1 MSWNTVSYERL
12 LEVTD
17 KDLEVI
23 KHNLGEVYAG
33 AQSVQGYKVISEGD
47 FAEIANA
54 FSVIE
59 DWSNYYHKHKDIQDS
74 KLEELTTE
82 NSRLTSENK
91 DLRLK
96 VNELI
101 RQLNNQNVTLGQLQG
116 RLEMMN
122 EVIKAKDNN
131 SNMVSVSLV
140 DMVETLEKAV
150 NLIDENAKALT
161 LSKKLKTEP
170 NVNKHGAEHPKFKD
184 SVKNEDLV
192 ADYKEL
198 LKYNEEHPEEQK
210 AVLRELAEKY
220 GLSIPGIRNRL
231 IALGE
236 YQARYNTNR

>member
-1 MSWNTVSYERL
+1 MSWNTVSFERL

-17 KDLEVI
+17 EDLESI
-23 KHNLGEVYAG
+23 KNSIEHVYVRAK
-33 AQSVQGYKVISEGD
+33 SVNNYKVISEKD
-47 FAEIANA
+47 FVELTYT
-54 FSVIE
+54 FSLINE
-59 DWSNYYHKHKDIQDS
+59 WSAYYHKHKSIQDS

-82 NSRLTSENK
+82 NSKLTSENK

-116 RLEMMN
+116 RLEMMDRLI
-122 EVIKAKDNN
+122 EAKNNN

-150 NLIDENAKALT
+150 NLINENAKALT

-170 NVNKHGAEHPKFKD
+170 NVNKHGAEHPRFND
-184 SVKNEDLV
+184 NVKNEDLV
-192 ADYKEL
+192 EDYKSGML
-198 LKYNEEHPEEQK
+198 LK
-210 AVLRELAEKY
+210 ELSEKY

-236 YQARYNTNR
+236 YQAKYNTNK